1 MSKET
6 KHPHKENP
14 SIEEIREV
22 LESASATKDSE
33 VKDVYLA
40 VHTVMLKALPDL
52 RFSMDMKDG
61 KMGYGAKQYGYDG
74 WGIAGLVAHGKW
86 VNLHFMRGAELE
98 KKASSK
104 ALEGKGKQ
112 LRHMKFKSTEDVEKK
127 EKILQELLEQA
138 SIFNESGGNGLL

>member
-1 MSKET
+1 MSKEP

-14 SIEEIREV
+14 SMEEIRKV

-40 VHTVMLKALPDL
+40 VHTVMLKVLPDL

-112 LRHMKFKSTEDVEKK
+112 LRHMKFKSMADLEKK
-127 EKILQELLEQA
+127 EKILEELLEQA
-138 SIFNESGGNGLL
+138 TALGR